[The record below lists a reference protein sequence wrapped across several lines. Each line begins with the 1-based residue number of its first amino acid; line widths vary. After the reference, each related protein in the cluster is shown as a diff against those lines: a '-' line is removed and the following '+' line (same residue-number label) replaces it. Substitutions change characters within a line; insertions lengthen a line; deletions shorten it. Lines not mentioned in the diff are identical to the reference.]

1 MIMNVTGKTRVLGI
15 IGSPVGHSL
24 SPVMQN
30 AAIGELELDY
40 VYVPFPVEP
49 AYLATAVE
57 GLRRLGVWG
66 FNVTIPH
73 KTAIIPL
80 LDRVSPD
87 AELCG
92 AVNTV
97 CREGELLIGHNTDTT
112 GFLDSLVRDLTFE
125 PRGAAVMLLGAGG
138 AAQAAIAA
146 LSKSGAARI
155 VIANRTPEKAR
166 VLADRFAGLFPQV
179 AFGVSSLSE
188 KDMQRNLSGTDLLV
202 NTTSVGMNGTNFEC
216 LTFPVSSAT
225 CRIYDM
231 VYTPAETPLLA
242 AARRMGLACANGAG
256 MLVSQGEAAFR
267 LWTGMEAPPG
277 VMRAA
282 LFKKLEQQQKL
293 DIKALSK

>member
-1 MIMNVTGKTRVLGI
+1 MNVTGKTRVLGI

-24 SPVMQN
+24 SPAMQN
-30 AAIGELELDY
+30 AAIGALAIDY

-49 AYLATAVE
+49 DYLGAAVE
-57 GLRRLGVWG
+57 GLKRLGVWG

-73 KTAIIPL
+73 KTAVIPF

-97 CREGELLIGHNTDTT
+97 CRDGDLLVGHNTDTS
-112 GFLDSLVRDLTFE
+112 GFLDSLVRDLAFE

-138 AAQAAIAA
+138 AAQAAMAA
-146 LSKSGAARI
+146 LSKAGASRI
-155 VIANRTPEKAR
+155 VIANRTLCKAR
-166 VLADRFAGLFPQV
+166 SLAERFTALFPRV
-179 AFGVSSLSE
+179 EYCLSSLEPAEMS
-188 KDMQRNLSGTDLLV
+188 RNAAGADLLV

-216 LTFPVSSAT
+216 ISFLENSPGFLV
-225 CRIYDM
+225 YDM

-242 AARRMGLACANGAG
+242 AARGMGLKCANGAG

-267 LWTGMEAPPG
+267 LWTGKEPPAG
-277 VMRAA
+277 IMKNA
-282 LFKKLEQQQKL
+282 LFKKLEQQQNL
-293 DIKALSK
+293 DIRVLSK

>member
-1 MIMNVTGKTRVLGI
+1 MNITGTTRVLGI

-24 SPVMQN
+24 SPAMQN
-30 AAIGELELDY
+30 AAIEEMGLDY

-49 AYLATAVE
+49 DYLGPAVE

-73 KTAIIPL
+73 KTAIIPF

-97 CREGELLIGHNTDTT
+97 CRDGDLLIGHNTDTT
-112 GFLDSLVRDLTFE
+112 GFLDSLVRDLAFD

-146 LSKSGAARI
+146 LSTAGVSRI
-155 VIANRTPEKAR
+155 IIANRTLHKAR
-166 VLADRFAGLFPQV
+166 SLAERFAALFPRV
-179 AFGVSSLSE
+179 EYFLSSLE
-188 KDMQRNLSGTDLLV
+188 EDDMKRNAAATGLLV

-216 LTFPVSSAT
+216 IPFPENSPGFLV
-225 CRIYDM
+225 YDM

-242 AARRMGLACANGAG
+242 AARRMGLKCANGAG

-267 LWTGMEAPPG
+267 LWIGKKPPTG
-277 VMRAA
+277 VMKNA
-282 LFKKLEQQQKL
+282 LFRKLEQQQNL
-293 DIKALSK
+293 DIRGLSK

>member
-1 MIMNVTGKTRVLGI
+1 MNVTGKTRVLGI

-24 SPVMQN
+24 SPAMQN
-30 AAIGELELDY
+30 AAIEALAIDY

-49 AYLATAVE
+49 DYLGAAVE
-57 GLRRLGVWG
+57 GLKRLGVWG

-73 KTAIIPL
+73 KTAVIPF

-97 CREGELLIGHNTDTT
+97 CRDGDLLVGHNTDST
-112 GFLDSLVRDLTFE
+112 GFLDSLVRDLTFD

-146 LSKSGAARI
+146 LSAAGVSRI
-155 VIANRTPEKAR
+155 VIANRTLQKAR
-166 VLADRFAGLFPQV
+166 VLADRFAAHFPLVEYGL
-179 AFGVSSLSE
+179 SSLE
-188 KDMQRNLSGTDLLV
+188 EDDMNRNVAGTDLLV

-216 LTFPVSSAT
+216 ISFLDHSADLLV
-225 CRIYDM
+225 YDM

-242 AARRMGLACANGAG
+242 AARGMGLKCANGAG
-256 MLVSQGEAAFR
+256 MLVSQGEEAFR
-267 LWTGMEAPPG
+267 LWTGKEPPAG
-277 VMRAA
+277 VMKNA
-282 LFKKLEQQQKL
+282 LFKKLNTCKIL
-293 DIKALSK
+293 NP